1 MQLLIQPDAGVTPII
16 TAIKKAKHRVELV
29 IFRFDLNEL
38 EKALEA
44 AVARGVAVH
53 ALIAHTNQGGEKRLR
68 KLELALLAGGVTVS
82 RTDDDL
88 LRYHGKL
95 LIIDRTILGILGFNF
110 TKLDAAKSRSFGVFT
125 KHQKLVQEAIKL
137 FEADSSRQAYTAGLG
152 SLVVSPEN
160 ARASLAKLIKSARK
174 QLLIYDP
181 KVADPLMIRLL
192 QDRAKAGVDI
202 RILGKLDKRGA
213 GLQAEKLVK
222 PRLHVRAILR
232 DGRELFIGSQ
242 SLRAAELDKRREV
255 GVIVRDASS
264 ARRFRETF
272 EADWALT
279 DLGSK
284 QARKAEKIAEKE
296 AQSGGT
302 QLAEAV

>member
-1 MQLLIQPDAGVTPII
+1 MNLLIQPDAGITPIL
-16 TAIKKAKHRVELV
+16 TAIKKARRQVDLV
-29 IFRFDLNEL
+29 IFRFDLTEL

-44 AVARGVAVH
+44 AVARGVLVR

-68 KLELALLAGGVTVS
+68 KLELALLAAGITVS

-95 LIIDRTILGILGFNF
+95 LIVDRTLLGVFGFNY
-110 TKLDAAKSRSFGVFT
+110 TKLDVSKSRSFGVFT
-125 KHQKLVQEAIKL
+125 KHKKLVQEAVKL
-137 FEADSSRQAYTAGLG
+137 FEADSTRQAYTAGLQ

-160 ARASLAKLIKSARK
+160 ARASLSQVIKRARK

-181 KVADPLMIRLL
+181 KVADRSMIRLL
-192 QDRAKAGVDI
+192 QERAKAGVDI
-202 RILGKLDKRGA
+202 RILGRLAKRGS
-213 GLQAEKLVK
+213 GLQVEKLPK

-232 DGRELFIGSQ
+232 DGRELFVGSQ

-255 GVIVRDASS
+255 GVIVRDPS
-264 ARRFRETF
+264 AARQLREVF
-272 EADWALT
+272 ESDWARAR
-279 DLGSK
+279 DGSK
-284 QARKAEKIAEKE
+284 PSRKEHDVKDKE
-296 AQSGGT
+296 AKASGT

>member
-1 MQLLIQPDAGVTPII
+1 MNLLIQPDAGITPIL
-16 TAIKKAKHRVELV
+16 TAIKKARRQVELV

-44 AVARGVAVH
+44 AVARGVLVH

-68 KLELALLAGGVTVS
+68 KLELALLAAGVTVS

-88 LRYHGKL
+88 VRYHGKL
-95 LIIDRTILGILGFNF
+95 LIIDRTLLGVLGFNY
-110 TKLDAAKSRSFGVFT
+110 TKLDVSKSRSFGVFT
-125 KHQKLVQEAIKL
+125 KHKKLVQEAVKL
-137 FEADSSRQAYTAGLG
+137 FEADSTRQAYTAGLT

-160 ARASLAKLIKSARK
+160 ARTSLSHLIKRARK

-181 KVADPLMIRLL
+181 KIADSSMIRLL

-202 RILGKLDKRGA
+202 RILGKLAKRGA
-213 GLQAEKLVK
+213 GLQVEKLPK
-222 PRLHVRAILR
+222 PRLHVRAMLR

-255 GVIVRDASS
+255 GVIVRDASA
-264 ARRFRETF
+264 ARQLREAF
-272 EADWALT
+272 ERDWARARA
-279 DLGSK
+279 GSK
-284 QARKAEKIAEKE
+284 PSRKENETNQKE
-296 AQSGGT
+296 ARSRGT
-302 QLAEAV
+302 ELAEAV

>member
-1 MQLLIQPDAGVTPII
+1 MNLLIQPDAGITPIL
-16 TAIKKAKHRVELV
+16 TAIKKARRQVDLV
-29 IFRFDLNEL
+29 IFRFDLTEL

-44 AVARGVAVH
+44 AVARGVLVR

-68 KLELALLAGGVTVS
+68 KLELALLAAGVTVS

-95 LIIDRTILGILGFNF
+95 LIVDRTLLGVFGFNY
-110 TKLDAAKSRSFGVFT
+110 TKLDVSKSRSFGVFT
-125 KHQKLVQEAIKL
+125 KHKKLVQEAVKL
-137 FEADSSRQAYTAGLG
+137 FEADSTRQAYTAGLQ

-160 ARASLAKLIKSARK
+160 ARASLSQVIKRARK

-181 KVADPLMIRLL
+181 KVADRSMIRLL
-192 QDRAKAGVDI
+192 QERAKAGVDI
-202 RILGKLDKRGA
+202 RILGRLAKRGA
-213 GLQAEKLVK
+213 GLQVEKLPK

-232 DGRELFIGSQ
+232 DGRELFVGSQ

-255 GVIVRDASS
+255 GVIVRDPS
-264 ARRFRETF
+264 AARQLREVF
-272 EADWALT
+272 ESDWARAR
-279 DLGSK
+279 DGSK
-284 QARKAEKIAEKE
+284 PSRKQHEVKDKE
-296 AQSGGT
+296 AKASGT